1 MRTTAL
7 ALIAALGLAASARAN
22 TYTVTSTSDSGAGS
36 LRQAITD
43 ANTNPGAD
51 TIAFNIVGSGV
62 HTIALASA
70 LPTITGPTTVDGY
83 TQPGSSANTNPT
95 SMGLNTVLQIEIDC
109 SAVGATNCLKVAAD
123 DVTIKGLVM
132 NRAPQYEIDVLDTH
146 QNFVLEGCF
155 LGTDPAG
162 TQVPAP
168 FHGSLRFNQ
177 NHTNGRIGGT
187 TPAARN
193 LFAVNNGAGVLLAA
207 GPPGFVNGL
216 VAGNLIGT
224 DISGKLDLIDGG
236 KGLDILGGSNT
247 VIGGTS
253 PDARNVIN
261 GGINVGSGTPP
272 TGATGN
278 FIQGNYI
285 GTDVTGTIELSCFNE
300 CVRLMDNDNVLGG
313 SSPGAGNRIAGSE
326 NLSAVHVQSGS
337 GNVIQGNFI
346 GTDETGTARLYIPA
360 YGIRAYQVTGGVTIG
375 GINPGE
381 GNVISNC
388 GLAAVGVENTGTA
401 TIRGNSIFD
410 NPGANPTT
418 GLGIDLFI
426 NSTNGCTFND
436 AGDADTGPNG
446 FQNYPLISSVTYG
459 ASTTTVNGTLS
470 SAPSTIFD
478 VDFYGNPVCAR
489 RPQDLTE
496 GRTYL
501 GTKQVTTDGSGEA
514 TFSAVLDVA
523 LDNGSLV
530 TATATDPAGNT
541 SEFSPRFAVVSTP
554 PYGSKNATNITVT
567 GLAFEDGATVTVG
580 GLAATNVN
588 VTDEHTLTATTPHLT
603 AGSVNDIV
611 VSNPGGG
618 QSGTIPHGFLAFFD
632 DVSPN
637 DQFYLY
643 VMRLVG
649 NGITAG
655 IGNGFYGVGQSTLR
669 QQMAVFLLK
678 SEHGA
683 CYTPPPCTGV
693 FPDVPCSS
701 NFAPWIE
708 RLAAEGITGGCGGGN
723 YCPTNPVRRDQMAV
737 FVLKAEHGP
746 AYVPPPCEG
755 DFTDVPCPSPFADW
769 IEQLAAEGITGGCGG
784 GNYCPQNTVT
794 RGQMAAF
801 LVKAFTLP

>member
-1 MRTTAL
+1 MRKTAIVPILAMAL
-7 ALIAALGLAASARAN
+7 AAPLTAN
-22 TYTVTSTSDSGAGS
+22 TYTVTSTADSGVGT
-36 LRQAITD
+36 LRQAILD

-62 HTIALASA
+62 HTIAVASA

-155 LGTDPAG
+155 LGTDPSG
-162 TQVPAP
+162 TQIPAP

-177 NHTNGRIGGT
+177 NHTNGRVGGT

-193 LFAVNNGAGVLLAA
+193 LIGVDNGAGLLLAV
-207 GPPGFVNGL
+207 GPPGFIDGL

-224 DISGKLDLIDGG
+224 DVSGKHPIGLGG
-236 KGLDILGGSNT
+236 AKGINILGGTNT

-253 PDARNVIN
+253 TDARNVIN

-278 FIQGNYI
+278 FIRGNYI
-285 GTDVTGTIELSCFNE
+285 GIDVTGTITFTCHNE
-300 CVRLMDNDNVLGG
+300 CIRLNDNANTVGG
-313 SSPGAGNRIAGSE
+313 SAPGAGNRIGGSD
-326 NLSAVHVQSGS
+326 SSGIFVQQSSSGS
-337 GNVIQGNFI
+337 VIQGNFI
-346 GTDETGTARLYIPA
+346 GTDETGTVRIPNPT
-360 YGIRAYQVTGGVTIG
+360 YGIRVYQATGGVTIG

-381 GNVISNC
+381 GNVISNS
-388 GLAAVGVENTGTA
+388 GTAGVGVEISGLA

-410 NPGANPTT
+410 NASANPTY
-418 GLGIDLFI
+418 GLGIDLLEG
-426 NSTNGCTFND
+426 TVPGVTFND
-436 AGDADTGPNG
+436 AGDADTGSNG
-446 FQNYPLISSVTYG
+446 LQNYPFITSVVYG

-470 SAPSTIFD
+470 SAPSTIYD
-478 VDFYGNPVCAR
+478 VDFYGNPLCQR

-496 GRTYL
+496 ARTFL
-501 GTKQVTTDGSGEA
+501 GTQPVTTDGSGNA
-514 TFSAVLDVA
+514 SFSVVLPVAVA
-523 LDNGSLV
+523 NGSLL

-541 SEFSPRFAVVSTP
+541 SELSPRFAIVSTP
-554 PYGSKNATNITVT
+554 AYGNQNATNITVT

-580 GLAATNVN
+580 GIAATNVV
-588 VTDEHTLTATTPHLT
+588 VTDSHTLTATTPHLT
-603 AGSVNDIV
+603 PGSANAIV
-611 VSNPGGG
+611 VSNPGGA
-618 QSGTIPHGFLAFFD
+618 SGAIPNGFLANFA
-632 DVSPN
+632 DVPDN
-637 DQFYLY
+637 DQFHLY

-655 IGNGFYGVGQSTLR
+655 VGGGLYGIGQSTKR

-678 SEHGA
+678 AEHGA
-683 CYTPPPCTGV
+683 CFTPPPCTGV
-693 FPDVPCSS
+693 FPDVPCPST
-701 NFAPWIE
+701 FAAWIE
-708 RLAAEGITGGCGGGN
+708 TLAAEGITGGCGGGN
-723 YCPTNPVRRDQMAV
+723 FCPDNPVRRDQMAV
-737 FVLKAEHGP
+737 FLLKAEHGP
-746 AYVPPPCEG
+746 YWGPPACHGQFP
-755 DFTDVPCPSPFADW
+755 DVACPSPFADW
-769 IEQLAAEGITGGCGG
+769 IEQLAAEGVTGGCGG
-784 GNYCPQNTVT
+784 GNYCPLNSVT

>member
-1 MRTTAL
+1 MRKTAIVPILAMAL
-7 ALIAALGLAASARAN
+7 AAPLTAN
-22 TYTVTSTSDSGAGS
+22 TYTVTSTADSGVGT
-36 LRQAITD
+36 LRQAILD

-62 HTIALASA
+62 HTIAVASA

-155 LGTDPAG
+155 LGTDPSG
-162 TQVPAP
+162 TQIPAP

-177 NHTNGRIGGT
+177 NHTNGRVGGT

-193 LFAVNNGAGVLLAA
+193 LIGVDNGAGLLLAV
-207 GPPGFVNGL
+207 GPPGFIDGL

-224 DISGKLDLIDGG
+224 DVSGKHPIGLGG
-236 KGLDILGGSNT
+236 AKGINILGGTNT

-278 FIQGNYI
+278 FIRGNYI
-285 GTDVTGTIELSCFNE
+285 GIDVTGTITFTCHNE
-300 CVRLMDNDNVLGG
+300 CIRLNDNANTVGG
-313 SSPGAGNRIAGSE
+313 SAPGAGNRIGGSD
-326 NLSAVHVQSGS
+326 SSGIFVQQSSSGS
-337 GNVIQGNFI
+337 VIQGNFI
-346 GTDETGTARLYIPA
+346 GTDETGTVRIPNPT
-360 YGIRAYQVTGGVTIG
+360 YGIRVYQATGGVTIG

-381 GNVISNC
+381 GNVISNS
-388 GLAAVGVENTGTA
+388 GTAGVGVEISGLA

-410 NPGANPTT
+410 NASANPTY
-418 GLGIDLFI
+418 GLGIDLLEG
-426 NSTNGCTFND
+426 TVPGVTFND
-436 AGDADTGPNG
+436 AGDADTGSNG
-446 FQNYPLISSVTYG
+446 LQNYPFITSVVYG

-470 SAPSTIFD
+470 SAPSTIYD
-478 VDFYGNPVCAR
+478 VDFYGNPLCQR

-496 GRTYL
+496 ARTFL
-501 GTKQVTTDGSGEA
+501 GTQPVTTDGSGNA
-514 TFSAVLDVA
+514 SFSVVLPVAVA
-523 LDNGSLV
+523 NGSLL

-541 SEFSPRFAVVSTP
+541 SELSPRFAIVSTP
-554 PYGSKNATNITVT
+554 AYGNQNATNITVT

-580 GLAATNVN
+580 GIAATNVV
-588 VTDEHTLTATTPHLT
+588 VTDSHTLTATTPHLT
-603 AGSVNDIV
+603 PGSANAIV
-611 VSNPGGG
+611 VSNPGGA
-618 QSGTIPHGFLAFFD
+618 SGAIPNGFLANFA
-632 DVSPN
+632 DVPDN
-637 DQFYLY
+637 DQFHLY

-655 IGNGFYGVGQSTLR
+655 VGGGLYGIGQSTKR

-678 SEHGA
+678 AEHGA
-683 CYTPPPCTGV
+683 CFTPPPCTGV
-693 FPDVPCSS
+693 FPDVPCPST
-701 NFAPWIE
+701 FAAWIE
-708 RLAAEGITGGCGGGN
+708 TLAAEGITGGCGGGN
-723 YCPTNPVRRDQMAV
+723 FCPDNPVRRDQMAV
-737 FVLKAEHGP
+737 FLLKAEHGP
-746 AYVPPPCEG
+746 YWGPPACHGQFP
-755 DFTDVPCPSPFADW
+755 DVACPSPFADW
-769 IEQLAAEGITGGCGG
+769 IEQLAAEGVTGGCGG
-784 GNYCPQNTVT
+784 GNYCPLNSVT

>member
-1 MRTTAL
+1 MRKTAIVPILAMAL
-7 ALIAALGLAASARAN
+7 AAPLTAN
-22 TYTVTSTSDSGAGS
+22 TYTVTSTADSGVGT
-36 LRQAITD
+36 LRQAILD

-62 HTIALASA
+62 HTIAVASA

-155 LGTDPAG
+155 LGTDPSG
-162 TQVPAP
+162 TQIPAP

-177 NHTNGRIGGT
+177 NHTNGRVGGT

-193 LFAVNNGAGVLLAA
+193 LIGVDNGAGLLLAV
-207 GPPGFVNGL
+207 GPPGFIDGL

-224 DISGKLDLIDGG
+224 DVSGKHPIGLGG
-236 KGLDILGGSNT
+236 AKGINILGGTNT

-261 GGINVGSGTPP
+261 GGINVGSGTPS

-278 FIQGNYI
+278 FIRGNYI
-285 GTDVTGTIELSCFNE
+285 GIDVTGTITFTCHNE
-300 CVRLMDNDNVLGG
+300 CIRLNDNANTVGG
-313 SSPGAGNRIAGSE
+313 SAPGAGNRIGGSD
-326 NLSAVHVQSGS
+326 SSGIFVQQSSSGS
-337 GNVIQGNFI
+337 VIQGNFI
-346 GTDETGTARLYIPA
+346 GTDETGTVRIPNPT
-360 YGIRAYQVTGGVTIG
+360 YGIRVYQATGGVTIG

-381 GNVISNC
+381 GNVISNS
-388 GLAAVGVENTGTA
+388 GTAGVGVEISGLA

-410 NPGANPTT
+410 NASANPTY
-418 GLGIDLFI
+418 GLGIDLLEG
-426 NSTNGCTFND
+426 TVPGVTFND
-436 AGDADTGPNG
+436 AGDADTGSNG
-446 FQNYPLISSVTYG
+446 LQNYPFITSVVYG

-470 SAPSTIFD
+470 SAPSTIYD
-478 VDFYGNPVCAR
+478 VDFYGNPLCQR

-496 GRTYL
+496 ARTFL
-501 GTKQVTTDGSGEA
+501 GTQPVTTDGSGNA
-514 TFSAVLDVA
+514 SFSVVLPVAVA
-523 LDNGSLV
+523 NGSLL

-541 SEFSPRFAVVSTP
+541 SELSPRFAIVSTP
-554 PYGSKNATNITVT
+554 AYGNQNATNITVT

-580 GLAATNVN
+580 GIAATNVV
-588 VTDEHTLTATTPHLT
+588 VTDSHTLTATTPHLT
-603 AGSVNDIV
+603 PGSANAIV
-611 VSNPGGG
+611 VSNPGGA
-618 QSGTIPHGFLAFFD
+618 SGAIPNGFLANFA
-632 DVSPN
+632 DVPDN
-637 DQFYLY
+637 DQFHLY

-655 IGNGFYGVGQSTLR
+655 VGGGLYGIGQSTKR

-678 SEHGA
+678 AEHGA
-683 CYTPPPCTGV
+683 CFTPPPCTGV
-693 FPDVPCSS
+693 FPDVPCPST
-701 NFAPWIE
+701 FAAWIE
-708 RLAAEGITGGCGGGN
+708 TLAAEGITGGCGGGN
-723 YCPTNPVRRDQMAV
+723 FCPDNPVRRDQMAV
-737 FVLKAEHGP
+737 FLLKAEHGP
-746 AYVPPPCEG
+746 YWGPPACHGQFP
-755 DFTDVPCPSPFADW
+755 DVACPSPFADW
-769 IEQLAAEGITGGCGG
+769 IEQLAAEGVTGGCGG
-784 GNYCPQNTVT
+784 GNYCPLNSVT

>member
-1 MRTTAL
+1 
-7 ALIAALGLAASARAN
+7 
-22 TYTVTSTSDSGAGS
+22 
-36 LRQAITD
+36 
-43 ANTNPGAD
+43 
-51 TIAFNIVGSGV
+51 
-62 HTIALASA
+62 
-70 LPTITGPTTVDGY
+70 
-83 TQPGSSANTNPT
+83 
-95 SMGLNTVLQIEIDC
+95 
-109 SAVGATNCLKVAAD
+109 
-123 DVTIKGLVM
+123 
-132 NRAPQYEIDVLDTH
+132 
-146 QNFVLEGCF
+146 
-155 LGTDPAG
+155 
-162 TQVPAP
+162 
-168 FHGSLRFNQ
+168 
-177 NHTNGRIGGT
+177 
-187 TPAARN
+187 
-193 LFAVNNGAGVLLAA
+193 
-207 GPPGFVNGL
+207 
-216 VAGNLIGT
+216 
-224 DISGKLDLIDGG
+224 
-236 KGLDILGGSNT
+236 
-247 VIGGTS
+247 
-253 PDARNVIN
+253 
-261 GGINVGSGTPP
+261 
-272 TGATGN
+272 
-278 FIQGNYI
+278 
-285 GTDVTGTIELSCFNE
+285 
-300 CVRLMDNDNVLGG
+300 MDNDNVLGG
-313 SSPGAGNRIAGSE
+313 SSPGAGNRIAGSSS
-326 NLSAVHVQSGS
+326 LSAVHVQSGS

-436 AGDADTGPNG
+436 PGDADTGPNG

-459 ASTTTVNGTLS
+459 ASTTTVNGTMS
-470 SAPSTIFD
+470 SAPSTIYD

-514 TFSAVLDVA
+514 TFSTVLDVA
-523 LDNGSLV
+523 LDAGSLV

-554 PYGSKNATNITVT
+554 PSGLAIATNITVT
-567 GLAFEDGATVTVG
+567 GLAFENGATVTVG
-580 GLAATNVN
+580 GLPATNIA
-588 VTDEHTLTATTPHLT
+588 VTDAHTLTATTPHVT
-603 AGSVNDIV
+603 EGSVNDIV

-618 QSGTIPHGFLAFFD
+618 ESGVIPHGFLAFFN
-632 DVSPN
+632 DVPSN
-637 DQFYLY
+637 NQFNLY

-655 IGNGFYGVGQSTLR
+655 IGNGLYGVGQPTLR

-678 SEHGA
+678 AEHGA

-723 YCPTNPVRRDQMAV
+723 YCPTNPIRRDQMAV
-737 FVLKAEHGP
+737 FLLKAEHGP
-746 AYVPPPCEG
+746 SYVPPPCDG
-755 DFTDVPCPSPFADW
+755 DFADVPCPSPFADW
-769 IEQLAAEGITGGCGG
+769 IEQLAAEGITGGCGA

>member
-1 MRTTAL
+1 MRKTTIVPILAMAL
-7 ALIAALGLAASARAN
+7 AAPLAAN
-22 TYTVTSTSDSGAGS
+22 TYTVTSSADSGAGS
-36 LRQAITD
+36 LRQAIID

-51 TIAFNIVGSGV
+51 TIAFNILGSGV

-70 LPTITGPTTVDGY
+70 LPTITGPTTVNGY

-109 SAVGATNCLKVAAD
+109 TAVGATNCLKVNAD

-155 LGTDPAG
+155 LGTDPGG

-168 FHGSLRFNQ
+168 FQGSLRFNQ

-187 TPAARN
+187 APAARN
-193 LFAVNNGAGVLLAA
+193 LFAVNNGASVLLSN

-224 DISGKLDLIDGG
+224 DISGKLDLIGGG
-236 KGLDILGGSNT
+236 KGLNLLGGTNT

-261 GGINVGSGTPP
+261 GGINVGSGSPP

-278 FIQGNYI
+278 RIQGNYI
-285 GTDVTGTIELSCFNE
+285 GTDVTGTTSFKCSNE
-300 CVRLMDNDNVLGG
+300 CVRLNDNDNLLGG
-313 SSPGAGNRIAGSE
+313 SAPGAGNRIGGGDASG
-326 NLSAVHVQSGS
+326 VFVQSTSS

-346 GTDETGTARLYIPA
+346 GTDETGVARLFIPK
-360 YGIRAYQVTGGVTIG
+360 YGVRVYQVTGGVTIG

-381 GNVISNC
+381 GNLISNC
-388 GLAAVGVENTGTA
+388 GLAGVGVENSGTA

-410 NPGANPTT
+410 NPGINPTN

-446 FQNYPLISSVTYG
+446 FQNYPVITSVTYG
-459 ASTTTVNGTLS
+459 ASTTTVNGSLS
-470 SAPSTIFD
+470 SAPSTIYD
-478 VDFYGNPVCAR
+478 VDFYGNTLCQR

-514 TFSAVLDVA
+514 IFNAVLDVA
-523 LDNGSLV
+523 VANGSLV

-554 PYGSKNATNITVT
+554 PYGSEIATNLTVT
-567 GLAFEDGATVTVG
+567 GLGFEDGATVMVG
-580 GLAATNVN
+580 GIAATNVV
-588 VTDEHTLTATTPHLT
+588 VTDAHTLTATTPHLT
-603 AGSVNDIV
+603 PGSANAIV
-611 VSNPGGG
+611 VANPGGA
-618 QSGTIPHGFLAFFD
+618 SGTIPNGFLANFA
-632 DVSPN
+632 DVPSN
-637 DQFYLY
+637 NQFNLY

-649 NGITAG
+649 NGVTAG
-655 IGNGFYGVGQSTLR
+655 IGGGLYGVGQATLR

-678 SEHGA
+678 AEHGA
-683 CYTPPPCTGV
+683 CYTPPPCIGV
-693 FPDVPCSS
+693 FADVPCSS
-701 NFAPWIE
+701 NFASWIE
-708 RLAAEGITGGCGGGN
+708 RFAAEGITGGCGGGN
-723 YCPTNPVRRDQMAV
+723 YCPTSPVRRDQMAV
-737 FVLKAEHGP
+737 FILRAEHGS
-746 AYVPPPCEG
+746 AYVPPPCDG
-755 DFTDVPCPSPFADW
+755 DFDDVPCPSQFADW

-784 GNYCPQNTVT
+784 ANYCPQSTVT
-794 RGQMAAF
+794 RGQMAVF
-801 LVKAFTLP
+801 LVKAFSLP